1 MISYINLVIEKK
13 LIELELIFS
22 ILLLLLIIRRI
33 FSILRYR
40 RKL

>member
-22 ILLLLLIIRRI
+22 ILLLLLIIRWI